1 MNRRSTALLLLLPL
15 EGIVLGLMFDAEA
28 LATLSGGWARVIGH
42 VAPRV
47 LPIAAAI
54 ATSGLILAGP
64 RIRQELR
71 TAPPAPRSRR
81 RTAAWLGAHVA
92 ALVCLV
98 ILSTVLFRAQLPQ
111 DHVGAYAAAWAIAAV
126 ATCLCWAAA
135 LLPPRPTRVVIA
147 HTWGLLVASVTCGL
161 LAWAAGQ
168 YTQHWW
174 APLRRATLQ
183 TSAAILRAFDATS
196 WSDPAEYLI
205 GARGFTVEVNRQC
218 SGYEGIGLA
227 CIALGAWFALERTRF
242 RFPHVLILLPVAV
255 ALVWLANAA
264 RIAALVFV
272 GAHWSEGIALGG
284 FHSYAGAILF
294 SCVVLATA
302 WVANRSPTFSKVAPP
317 RSAGNGHNPAAPYLV
332 PILVMTAATLV
343 IGLLSRDGDNM
354 FLPLRTLAGLAALL
368 CFSSHARGWRGSF
381 GATPVL
387 VGAAIAALWV
397 ALTGTLDD
405 PSLRPSAVSPAWR
418 VPWLMCRL
426 LGAIVVIPIAEE
438 LAFRGYLARRLMD
451 HDFSAVRYTDLSW
464 PAIVISSLIFGVLH
478 QTILAAT
485 LAGVCFALA
494 ARHRGHLSDA
504 ILAHMVTNALL
515 AGASLVA
522 QFHSP

>member
-1 MNRRSTALLLLLPL
+1 MNLRSTALLLLLPL
-15 EGIVLGLMFDAEA
+15 EGILLGLMFDAEA
-28 LATLSGGWARVIGH
+28 LATLSGGWAHAIGRL
-42 VAPRV
+42 APQV
-47 LPIAAAI
+47 MPIAAAI

-64 RIRQELR
+64 RIRDELR
-71 TAPPAPRSRR
+71 TAPPSPRSRR
-81 RTAAWLGAHVA
+81 RTAAWWAAHVA
-92 ALVCLV
+92 ALASLV
-98 ILSTVLFRAQLPQ
+98 ILSTVLFGARPPQ
-111 DHVGAYAAAWAIAAV
+111 HHAGAYVAAWVVAATL
-126 ATCLCWAAA
+126 TCLCWAAA
-135 LLPPRPTRVVIA
+135 LLPARSLRVVMG
-147 HTWGLLVASVTCGL
+147 HTWGLLLASVIFGL
-161 LAWAAGQ
+161 LAWAAGR

-174 APLRRATLQ
+174 APLRRATLR
-183 TSAAILRAFDATS
+183 TSAVILQAFDATA
-196 WSDPAEYLI
+196 WSDPGEYLI
-205 GARGFTVEVNRQC
+205 GAHRFTVEVNRQC

-227 CIALGAWFALERTRF
+227 CIALGAWFALERARF

-272 GAHWSEGIALGG
+272 GANWSREIALGG

-294 SCVVLATA
+294 SCVVLTTA
-302 WVANRSPTFSKVAPP
+302 WVAHRSPTFSKVAPP
-317 RSAGNGHNPAAPYLV
+317 RSAGNAHNPAAPYLV

-343 IGLLSRDGDNM
+343 IGLLSRDADNT
-354 FLPLRTLAGLAALL
+354 FLPLRTVAGAAALL
-368 CFSSHARGWRGSF
+368 CFTSHARGWRGSF

-387 VGAAIAALWV
+387 AGAATAVLWV

-405 PSLRPSAVSPAWR
+405 PSLHPSAVAPAWR
-418 VPWLMCRL
+418 VPWLLSRL
-426 LGAIVVIPIAEE
+426 LGVIVVIPIAEE

-478 QTILAAT
+478 QAILAAT
-485 LAGVCFALA
+485 VAGVCFALA

-515 AGASLVA
+515 AGGSLFA
-522 QFHSP
+522 QFHAP